1 MDMLD
6 REALHIE
13 MTEKFVFLSLM
24 RKWKVHFYKWNL
36 SEEIFAIKRFLWM
49 INQSFVNLPF
59 DKEKNNN
66 IITWWHSFL
75 VQYDSKWIDM
85 VIE

>member
-1 MDMLD
+1 
-6 REALHIE
+6 
-13 MTEKFVFLSLM
+13 
-24 RKWKVHFYKWNL
+24 
-36 SEEIFAIKRFLWM
+36 M

-59 DKEKNNN
+59 DKEKNN